1 MIVYLQK
8 HSKENLFKLN
18 PFSSCLNSIALRF
31 VTKHMK
37 WVSLLTGSY
46 CKSSLSPKQ
55 CSFLNMQS
63 LNSVSVDLG
72 DLLDDCWVWHYL
84 FFTHIMQTDCKYNCN
99 VLYCLNQLHNIQV
112 SDTVQYYVTCMVE
125 THFLIMPLLFS
136 FPLKLITRPSF
147 WLDHYMTAFSMF
159 SMPMGLYS
167 SAVVIHNQD
176 RFNTIQNTS

>member
-136 FPLKLITRPSF
+136 FPL
-147 WLDHYMTAFSMF
+147 
-159 SMPMGLYS
+159 
-167 SAVVIHNQD
+167 N
-176 RFNTIQNTS
+176 